1 MLQRSRHAGWS
12 TQKASLKTHIEA
24 RGFDI
29 RSTVNDMT
37 PYRFPLPYTPPFHWA
52 QFQAFFAL
60 RLLPGVE
67 ALDTRGYRRIYR
79 RQEGAGWFEVCPCND
94 RAELILTVHGVEA
107 DYEWLKAHVRHMF
120 DLDVDPDAIQRHF
133 ERDEIMAPLV
143 KRSPGLR
150 LPAAFDPF
158 EQAVRAIVGQQIS
171 VKAAVTITNRIAERL
186 GEQVDSFPDM
196 PHRLFPTATQIADGD
211 LSNIGMPQKRADA
224 LQRFAQGIAEGSLVL
239 GIDDTADALVER
251 LCQLQGI
258 GPWTAQYIALRAF
271 GAKDAF
277 PTSDLGLLK
286 APVWGDGGIDARS
299 LARRAEAWRP
309 YRAYAAIH
317 LWQNYTPA
325 PLGSPPVT

>member
-1 MLQRSRHAGWS
+1 
-12 TQKASLKTHIEA
+12 
-24 RGFDI
+24 
-29 RSTVNDMT
+29 MT
-37 PYRFPLPYTPPFHWA
+37 PNRFVLPYTPPFHWA

-67 ALDTRGYRRIYR
+67 ALDERGYRRIYR
-79 RQEGAGWFEVCPCND
+79 RQEGAGWFEVSPAIE
-94 RAELILTVHGVEA
+94 RSELVLTVYGAET
-107 DYEWLKAHVRHMF
+107 DNQWLRTHVRHMF
-120 DLDVDPDAIQRHF
+120 DLDVDPDVIQRHF
-133 ERDEIMAPLV
+133 ERDDTMGPLV

-171 VKAAVTITNRIAERL
+171 VKAAVTITGRIVERL
-186 GEQVDSFPDM
+186 GEHVDSPQGM
-196 PHRLFPTATQIADGD
+196 PHRLFPTASQIADGD
-211 LSNIGMPQKRADA
+211 LSSIGMPQKRADA
-224 LQRFAQGIAEGSLVL
+224 LQRFARGIAEGTLDLS
-239 GIDDTADALVER
+239 IDDTADALVER

-277 PTSDLGLLK
+277 PVSDLGLLK

-299 LARRAEAWRP
+299 LADHAESWRP

-317 LWQNYTPA
+317 LWQNYTPV
-325 PLGSPPVT
+325 PLGSASVQ